1 MNTPP
6 VPRVLV
12 VDDVLQV
19 RQVFGRFLTMA
30 GMEPSFAADGVDGL
44 AEARVS
50 PPDLVLCDLEMPRM
64 DGVALC
70 AALRADAATRRVPI
84 VAVTGSGGDA
94 ALSAIAA
101 GCDAVLQC
109 DGRMDHMNEVA
120 AAVGDL
126 APEAEARLARAMAMR
141 FTPDDE
147 MDFAAALAKRDALL
161 ALV

>member
-30 GMEPSFAADGVDGL
+30 GMTPSFAADGVEGL

-50 PPDLVLCDLEMPRM
+50 PPDLVLCDLEMPRR

-94 ALSAIAA
+94 ALAAIAA
-101 GCDAVLQC
+101 GCDAVLPKPC
-109 DGRMDHMNEVA
+109 SRALLIATVRDLLGSVEKAR
-120 AAVGDL
+120 AVG
-126 APEAEARLARAMAMR
+126 AAT
-141 FTPDDE
+141 TPPPQPVST
-147 MDFAAALAKRDALL
+147 R
-161 ALV
+161 